1 MKGSWAKAETCGGDQ
16 DSHSPRLGQVPMVMM
31 MVMMVGRMVMV
42 MIMVGMVMIVRMM
55 TMMIGGMMM
64 ANRNQVIVNVKISS
78 YNILRRAIKSDFW
91 KKNWDFVPTRYSK
104 YSMIVKF
111 G

>member
-42 MIMVGMVMIVRMM
+42 MIMVGMVMIVKMM
-55 TMMIGGMMM
+55 TMMIGGMM
-64 ANRNQVIVNVKISS
+64 ANRNQVIVNVK
-78 YNILRRAIKSDFW
+78 RC
-91 KKNWDFVPTRYSK
+91 RYS
-104 YSMIVKF
+104 YT
-111 G
+111 